1 MGTKMSFVIS
11 RSADFWGEIDS
22 NLDLIPEYKNGL
34 IRLPTERR
42 GPLLE
47 GTGLH
52 YQPQSVDRFQ
62 VLLLR
67 RLVSFVSQ
75 VLQVMGFSDP

>member
-22 NLDLIPEYKNGL
+22 NLDLIPKYKNGL

-42 GPLLE
+42 GPLLKE
-47 GTGLH
+47 PDYIISHNQLIIFK
-52 YQPQSVDRFQ
+52 YF
-62 VLLLR
+62 
-67 RLVSFVSQ
+67 F
-75 VLQVMGFSDP
+75 